1 MSNKQGTVY
10 YFITLVKMIVV
21 NIQPILNLIERFLHS
36 HIYLFDL
43 NQNVITPS
51 SGEMTDHSLLMYDG
65 LLQTF
70 SPLKPRPF
78 LTIDCKLA
86 FRYASIQSTTDR

>member
-1 MSNKQGTVY
+1 
-10 YFITLVKMIVV
+10 MIVV
-21 NIQPILNLIERFLHS
+21 NIQPILNLIEQFLHS
-36 HIYLFDL
+36 HIYLFYL

-51 SGEMTDHSLLMYDG
+51 SGETADHSLLTYDG

-70 SPLKPRPF
+70 SPLKPHPF

-86 FRYASIQSTTDR
+86 FASIQSTTDR